1 MESVAVVLGRRIRR
15 MRARVGLTQTDLAHQ
30 VLSSRSA
37 ISEYEQ
43 GHLIPKLDLVRR
55 MEEALDADG
64 VLLELYD
71 LLNIGI
77 QESAVVAE
85 VEHDAMTIHDWEMR
99 NVPGLLQTPDYM
111 RANMADGRA
120 ANMLE
125 REIEIRLGRQKILK
139 SLVAAWFI
147 IDESALHRVY
157 GGPEAMRVQ
166 LAHLETIA
174 ASPNVYLQ
182 MMPFTR
188 TRHSGAD
195 GPLRVIEYRDK
206 PPIWFTEGPRNG
218 RMSDDP
224 EEVAQAVA
232 SLNVIRAAAL
242 PVHESVEFIRSLRET
257 KYEQ

>member
-1 MESVAVVLGRRIRR
+1 MESVAVVLGRRIRKL
-15 MRARVGLTQTDLAHQ
+15 RARAGLTQTELAHR

-37 ISEYEQ
+37 VSEYEL
-43 GHLIPKLDLVRR
+43 GNLIPKLDLVRR
-55 MEEALDADG
+55 LEEALDADG
-64 VLLELYD
+64 VLLELHD

-77 QESAVVAE
+77 QEAAVVAD
-85 VEHDAMTIHDWEMR
+85 VEHDAMTLHDWEMR

-111 RANMADGRA
+111 HANMADGRA
-120 ANMLE
+120 ASRLD
-125 REIEIRLGRQKILK
+125 REMAIRLGRQKILD
-139 SLVAAWFI
+139 SLVAGWFI

-157 GGPEAMRVQ
+157 GGREVMREQ
-166 LAHLETIA
+166 LAHLEAVA
-174 ASPNVYLQ
+174 ASPNIYLQ
-182 MMPFTR
+182 MMPFTS

-195 GPLRVIEYRDK
+195 GPLRVVEYRDK
-206 PPIWFTEGPRNG
+206 PAIWFTEGPRSG

-242 PVHESVEFIRSLRET
+242 SVHESVEFIRNVRET